1 MRFPIAVAVLVGCG
15 VALGQTFEVASVRPS
30 ASIVGHDGK
39 FTVDPTRY
47 AVRNAT
53 LKRLLV
59 EAYGVPYGQ
68 ITGGPAWIE
77 SAEFDIEAKPESR
90 STPDQMRAMLKA
102 LLVERFQ
109 LAVHTEKKERRVYE
123 LKVAKDGPRLGQ
135 PGKGNWPFHGDLNEF
150 ARILAIQLTIPLLA
164 DPSMP
169 SRASG
174 APVPV
179 LNQTG
184 IEGTYDF
191 RLDLHSDS
199 TTSDSFTVWQRALQE
214 QLGLRLEPG
223 RGMVDYLVIDRAE
236 RIPLEN

>member
-1 MRFPIAVAVLVGCG
+1 MGMRLPTAVAFLLGCG
-15 VALGQTFEVASVRPS
+15 IALGQTFEVASVRPS
-30 ASIVGHDGK
+30 ASIVGHDGT
-39 FTVDPTRY
+39 FTVDPVRY

-53 LKRLLV
+53 LNRLLV

-68 ITGGPAWIE
+68 ITGGPAWIG
-77 SAEFDIEAKPESR
+77 SAEFDIEAKAESR
-90 STPDQMRAMLKA
+90 STPDQMHAMLKA

-135 PGKGNWPFHGDLNEF
+135 PGTGNWRFHGDLNEF

-174 APVPV
+174 TPVPV

-191 RLDLHSDS
+191 RLDLHSDI
-199 TTSDSFTVWQRALQE
+199 TDPFTVWQRALQE

-236 RIPLEN
+236 KIPLEN